1 MNVVSSRV
9 RRRKV
14 EEILWV
20 VSGKGVRVQ
29 SMSAGWRGIGSRA
42 KSANIESVV
51 L

>member
-29 SMSAGWRGIGSRA
+29 SVSGGWRGSGSRA
-42 KSANIESVV
+42 RLVNIECVV

>member
-14 EEILWV
+14 EDILWV

-29 SMSAGWRGIGSRA
+29 SVPGVWRGSGARA
-42 KSANIESVV
+42 RWANIESVV